1 MATPTKHKIP
11 VRVVP
16 KGTMLKER
24 QSQLREYEI
33 RYEMSSEKMAT
44 LLSLD
49 AIRPTTEVLRW
60 YSTYCAVRSLME
72 KTPTTG
78 TPGIITKPSTKAD

>member
-1 MATPTKHKIP
+1 MATTKQKIP
-11 VRVVP
+11 VRVIP
-16 KGTMLKER
+16 RAQMLEER
-24 QSQLREYEI
+24 QSELRKYEI

-49 AIRPTTEVLRW
+49 AIRPTAEVLRW
-60 YSTYCAVRSLME
+60 YSAYCAVRSLRA

>member
-1 MATPTKHKIP
+1 MATTKQKIP

-16 KGTMLKER
+16 PGTMLKEAEEE
-24 QSQLREYEI
+24 LRKYEI

-49 AIRPTTEVLRW
+49 AIRPTAEVLRW
-60 YSTYCAVRSLME
+60 YSTYQGAKLLRA

-78 TPGIITKPSTKAD
+78 TPGTTTKPSTKAD

>member
-1 MATPTKHKIP
+1 MATTKQKIP

-16 KGTMLKER
+16 PGTMLKEAEEE
-24 QSQLREYEI
+24 LRKYEI

-49 AIRPTTEVLRW
+49 AIRPTAEVLRW
-60 YSTYCAVRSLME
+60 YSTYQGAKSLRA

-78 TPGIITKPSTKAD
+78 TPGTTTKPSTKAD